1 MSSSRMGA
9 ILYQASP
16 KLLVFVD
23 WPFDS
28 QARGSMM
35 ARRKGQ
41 DCLANTRSDFKS
53 LAAVLKW
60 GNLQSP
66 EGKREWHRR
75 MMKGR

>member
-9 ILYQASP
+9 MFYQASP
-16 KLLVFVD
+16 KLLVFAD

-41 DCLANTRSDFKS
+41 DCTCEYKIGLQVSSRSSEVGKLTITR
-53 LAAVLKW
+53 
-60 GNLQSP
+60 G
-66 EGKREWHRR
+66 REWHRR